1 MAVEQTL
8 VLIKPDALQKA
19 VAGQVL
25 DRLSMAGLRI
35 VGAKVVVVSR
45 ELAEEHY
52 KHLKDKPFFPQL
64 IKYIMGELH
73 GEENSGVLALVYR
86 GESAVAAVRDAAGAT
101 NPEQADPKSL
111 RGALGRVT
119 TKGVM
124 ENIIHGSSDPE
135 EAQREIALWFSKNE
149 II

>member
-19 VAGQVL
+19 VAGHVL
-25 DRLSMAGLRI
+25 DRLSLAGLRI
-35 VGAKVVVVSR
+35 VGAKVVKVSR

-64 IKYIMGELH
+64 IQYIMGELH

-86 GESAVAAVRDAAGAT
+86 GENALAVVREVAGAT
-101 NPEQADPKSL
+101 SPEQADPKSL
-111 RGALGRVT
+111 RGALGRIT

-135 EAQREIALWFSKNE
+135 EARREIDLWFSKNE